1 MSHDDH
7 KQMKIFA
14 ATGGHQLAEKMC
26 KHLEL
31 PLAEATVECFPDN
44 EIIVKAFGKDFT
56 LTPDTYEHNEY
67 VQQSIGTQIGL
78 KVNTD
83 E

>member
-1 MSHDDH
+1 
-7 KQMKIFA
+7 MK
-14 ATGGHQLAEKMC
+14 L
-26 KHLEL
+26 L
-31 PLAEATVECFPDN
+31 TVEWVYGLSLNREPKFKLPYN